1 MPASTII
8 AIMIVENCD
17 GSNSAAIT
25 QDFELASQ
33 VFDRLQCAN
42 LLTAS
47 DPRPELV
54 ITGLYVSHV
63 VFIQT

>member
-1 MPASTII
+1 MPASTIS
-8 AIMIVENCD
+8 AIVIVENCD
-17 GSNSAAIT
+17 GNNSAIT

-33 VFDRLQCAN
+33 VFDRLQCVN

-54 ITGLYVSHV
+54 IMGLYVSHV

>member
-8 AIMIVENCD
+8 AITIVGNCD
-17 GSNSAAIT
+17 GNNSAIT

-42 LLTAS
+42 LLTA
-47 DPRPELV
+47 RLELV
-54 ITGLYVSHV
+54 IMGLYVSHV